1 MKTDSLFYRLF
12 QRWPALALELA
23 GVATPDAERYTF
35 RSEEIK
41 QTAFR
46 LDGVLTP
53 PEGSDAPWVFVEVQF
68 QPQEDFYRRV
78 FAEVFLYLHRSSQP
92 RPWRVVVVYPEI
104 SIERIPLGYESLLE
118 LPEVRRVD
126 LMALR
131 GHPRATPGWGMLQ
144 LLICEPAEA
153 VAQARELLRNRIER
167 QQTAEW
173 RELVEFV
180 ETILVYKLPRLRRE
194 EIQAMLG
201 LQEIDLKE
209 TRFYQDVFAEGRT
222 EGRTEGRAEGEARVL
237 RRQLTRRFGPL
248 PAWVEAKLTTA
259 GSDQLEAWA
268 DRVLEATTLEGIFE

>member
-1 MKTDSLFYRLF
+1 M
-12 QRWPALALELA
+12 
-23 GVATPDAERYTF
+23 
-35 RSEEIK
+35 
-41 QTAFR
+41 
-46 LDGVLTP
+46 
-53 PEGSDAPWVFVEVQF
+53 FVEVQF

-104 SIERIPLGYESLLE
+104 SAERIPLGYESLLE

-131 GHPRATPGWGMLQ
+131 GCPRATPGWGMLQ

-153 VAQARELLRNRIER
+153 AAQARELLRNRIER

-173 RELVEFV
+173 RDLVEFV

-201 LQEIDLKE
+201 LQDIDLKE

-222 EGRTEGRAEGEARVL
+222 EGRTEGEARVL

-248 PAWVEAKLTTA
+248 PAWVEAKLAGA

-268 DRVLEATTLEGIFE
+268 DRVLETTTLEEIFE